1 MNKQEILKD
10 LSNKFEIQK
19 TCEYKGEVYHVRDN
33 GYVFRFRKSNKRKRP
48 LDEIWTIG
56 KVNIKRGYLSFSS
69 EAVHRIVATAFHKK
83 PSDKHVVDHID
94 TNKQNNRPE
103 NLRWVTRLENILL
116 NPITLKRII
125 FKYGSIDKFFEN
137 PSSPKEGQLEQ
148 NYSWMRAVTKEEA
161 ETCLNNLEN
170 WAKQDKIPRG
180 GQLGDWI
187 FRKINFDA
195 ESESIN
201 YIKSITPNAAQERVF
216 LNDKP
221 NEFPCTPKIIQDN
234 PLKTY
239 YNNMKEGDVFFRN
252 HNGEYVV
259 VKRKFSKDRKSI
271 LVLTRANYKYTE
283 NKDGEHIAI
292 PTSNIKDEISVED
305 LPHSLNYVN
314 YHNNLYVHSRE
325 AGFFPKEYLENIFDD
340 YTE

>member
-1 MNKQEILKD
+1 MKH
-10 LSNKFEIQK
+10 LSDIFEIQK
-19 TCEYKGEVYHVRDN
+19 TCEYKGEVYYVRDN
-33 GYVFRFRKSNKRKRP
+33 GYVYRLRRPHKKKRP

-56 KVNIKRGYLSFSS
+56 KINKQRDYLSFSS

-125 FKYGSIDKFFEN
+125 YKYGSIDKFFEN
-137 PSSPKEGQLEQ
+137 PSSPKEGQFEQ

-161 ETCLNNLEN
+161 EACLNNLEN

-180 GQLGDWI
+180 GQLGEWI

-195 ESESIN
+195 EPEQIIH
-201 YIKSITPNAAQERVF
+201 IKSITPNAAQKRVF

-221 NEFPCTPKIIQDN
+221 NEFPCTPKIIEAN

-259 VKRKFSKDRKSI
+259 VKREFSKDRKSI
-271 LVLTRANYKYTE
+271 LVLTRADYIYKE
-283 NKDGEHIAI
+283 NKDGEHISI
-292 PTSNIKDEISVED
+292 PISEIEDEVSVQD
-305 LPHSLNYVN
+305 LPHSLNYIN
-314 YHNNLYVHSRE
+314 FHNNIYLHSRE
-325 AGFFPKEYLENIFDD
+325 TGFLPKEYLEEIFDD
-340 YTE
+340 YTI